1 MHVEANSSAARAYI
15 GAMPARLVVCV
26 LALIACLAA
35 FGAEPNPTF
44 HVTRATSPISIDGK
58 LDDEAWKT
66 ATRIDQWWETNV
78 SENGPPPAKCT
89 GWLTYDDHYFYA
101 AFQFDDPKPSEIRG
115 PLNDRDHI
123 GGNTDDYGG
132 VIIDARNDGRTG
144 TLFLVNASG
153 VQYDSVSD
161 DSTGNEDSSP
171 DFFWDSATRLTPTG
185 WTLEIRIPFSS
196 LRYASRNPAEWGIML
211 YRNYPRDRRY
221 QMFANKIPR
230 GNNCFICNENK
241 LTGLENLPPGGH
253 MVVAPYVTAQELG
266 EPRGDLGSS
275 LLNRPAKGNGGIDV
289 KYTPNPNL
297 AVDATIN
304 PDFSQIE
311 SDTPVIATNQR
322 FAIYFPEK
330 RPFFLEGSELFSTP
344 IQAVYTRSITS
355 PRWGARATGKFDSNG
370 YTLLIAQDRGGGSV
384 IIPSALGSNFA
395 DQDFSSTVAI
405 GRLRH
410 DFGGKSFVSFLG
422 STREGQDGDYNRVFG
437 PDFQWKVEHDTIT
450 GQFLISDTRTPDR
463 PDLSSEWNGQK
474 LKSHAGDVW
483 WSHSTKTWDFY
494 TEYDDYGDGFRAD
507 NGFVPQVGYR
517 NNYAELGYTWF
528 PKNSFFSRFRLF
540 EDAQYQSLQ
549 DGSELYK
556 LLSFGFG
563 SDGKF
568 RSFNRWRYAY
578 DTVRAS
584 NNQLF
589 QRHQLLFNE
598 QFSVSKLVP
607 QVSLNGWIGQDVDYS
622 NNHLGRGANINL
634 DTILRPAKHIET
646 ELTVGNSWL
655 TPHGA
660 EHRVFTSQIEQLRIT
675 YTFNARMFLRT
686 IIQNTRSNLNQAL
699 YSFQVDQHSGSLAS
713 QLLFAYKLNWQTVMY
728 LGYSD
733 LRDVLAENN
742 DFATANRQFFFKLS
756 YAFQR

>member
-1 MHVEANSSAARAYI
+1 MPVRLI
-15 GAMPARLVVCV
+15 GCV
-26 LALIACLAA
+26 LALIVCLAA

-44 HVTRATSPISIDGK
+44 HITRASGPISIDGK

-78 SENGPPPAKCT
+78 SENGPPPAKSV

-132 VIIDARNDGRTG
+132 VIIDARDDNRTG

-185 WTLEIRIPFSS
+185 WTLEIRIPFST
-196 LRYASRNPAEWGIML
+196 LRYASRNPAEWGILL

-275 LLNRPAKGNGGIDV
+275 LLNRPVKGNGGVDV
-289 KYTPNPNL
+289 KYTPNPNM
-297 AVDATIN
+297 AIDATVN

-311 SDTPVIATNQR
+311 SDTAVISTNQR
-322 FAIYFPEK
+322 FAIFYPEK

-355 PRWGARATGKFDSNG
+355 PRWGARATGKVDSTA

-384 IIPSALGSNFA
+384 IIPSALGSDFA
-395 DQDFSSTVAI
+395 SQDFSSTVGI

-410 DFGGKSFVSFLG
+410 DFGKSFVSFLG
-422 STREGQDGDYNRVFG
+422 STREGHDGDYNRVFG
-437 PDFQWKVEHDTIT
+437 PDFQWKTEHDTLT
-450 GQFLISDTRTPDR
+450 GQFLVSDTRTPNR

-474 LKSHAGDVW
+474 LTSHAADVW

-528 PKNSFFSRFRLF
+528 PKSSFFSRFRLF
-540 EDAQYQSLQ
+540 GEAQYQSLQ
-549 DGSELYK
+549 DSSELYK

-578 DTVRAS
+578 DTVRGN

-589 QRHQLLFNE
+589 QRHQLLFSE
-598 QFSVSKLVP
+598 QFSVSKVIP
-607 QVSLNGWIGQDVDYS
+607 QVSLNGWMGQDVDFS
-622 NNHLGRGANINL
+622 NNRLGRGANA
-634 DTILRPAKHIET
+634 TVGATVRPMRHLELA
-646 ELTVGNSWL
+646 LTVGQSWL
-655 TPHGA
+655 TPHG
-660 EHRVFTSQIEQLRIT
+660 EDNRVFTSQIERVRAT
-675 YTFNARMFLRT
+675 YTFNSRMFLRT
-686 IIQNTRSNLNQAL
+686 IVQNTRANFNQAL
-699 YSFQVDQHSGSLAS
+699 YSVAIDQHSGSLAS
-713 QLLFAYKLNWQTVMY
+713 QLLFAYKVNWQTVMY
-728 LGYSD
+728 VGYSD
-733 LRDVLAENN
+733 LREVLTETN